1 MNIEALRLA
10 ALSALYGIA
19 NDPDAPASAR
29 ASVARTL
36 LEAIGD
42 IGRGSVSLRDKDLR
56 DLSELSPEELQA
68 EIERD
73 LANTPMRE
81 NIELK

>member
-1 MNIEALRLA
+1 MNIEALRSAALA
-10 ALSALYGIA
+10 ALFEIA
-19 NDPDAPASAR
+19 TDREAPASAR
-29 ASVARTL
+29 ASVSRTL

-68 EIERD
+68 EIERNSAD
-73 LANTPMRE
+73 TLVRKTPSP
-81 NIELK
+81 